1 MTTLQRAIWLS
12 LLVLVGCGGPEPET
26 VIEPVSLVTIEP
38 AVISDLPVILQT
50 YGSVEFDPAEMRTL
64 STEIEARVLE
74 LGAVAGAAVTR
85 DQVLVRLAPS
95 SAGGTE
101 VAQAR
106 LDASAARTTAAR
118 TRRLRGDGLA
128 SDADVEAAD
137 TAATGLAALASSLEA
152 RSGAI
157 VALRAPADTVVDG
170 LFAGVGDLIAPGT
183 TIVRLASQA
192 AVQARLGIEVE
203 DTRRLHRGM
212 QTHLR
217 SLDNSGIEVD
227 AVISVIDAR
236 IDPTTRMA
244 SALVTIPAGTG
255 LLAGEAVLARII
267 ASTHAAAVVVPRAA
281 VFEDETG
288 SYVFVA
294 DKDMAVLTRV
304 EVGLTS
310 GEKTEILTGVAAGT
324 SVVVEGASTL
334 SDGRKI
340 RTVAAGSTT

>member
-1 MTTLQRAIWLS
+1 MTPVKRAIYLS

-26 VIEPVSLVTIEP
+26 VVEPVALVTIEP
-38 AVISDLPVILQT
+38 AVIRDLPLILQS
-50 YGSVEFDPAEMRTL
+50 YGTVEFDPAKMRTL
-64 STEIEARVLE
+64 NTEIEARVLE
-74 LGAVAGAAVTR
+74 LGAMAGAAVTR

-106 LDASAARTTAAR
+106 RDASTAKTSAER

-128 SDADVEAAD
+128 SDADVETAD
-137 TAATGLAALASSLEA
+137 AAATDLAALASSLEA

-157 VALRAPADTVVDG
+157 VALRAPADAVVDG
-170 LFAGVGDLIAPGT
+170 LFAGVGDLLAPGT
-183 TIVRLASQA
+183 AIVRLASPA

-203 DTRRLHRGM
+203 DTALLHSGL

-217 SLDNSGIEVD
+217 SLDNRGIEVD

-236 IDPTTRMA
+236 IDPATRMA

-255 LLAGEAVLARII
+255 LLAGEAVQAQII
-267 ASTHAAAVVVPRAA
+267 ASTRAAAVVVPRAA
-281 VFEDETG
+281 VFEDESG

-294 DKDMAVLTRV
+294 DEDIVVLTRV

-310 GEKTEILTGVAAGT
+310 GAKTEIRTGVAAGQ

-334 SDGRKI
+334 SDGMKI
-340 RTVAAGSTT
+340 RTVAEGSTP